1 MRLILPLTLALL
13 VGCQREAPAPPA
25 PPASNLETLV
35 KLCQD
40 KTHANYTY
48 AEGTATVLRQ
58 HAFELG
64 TNEPDTPEKWTELLR
79 ARLAEQGLEIARV
92 GPERIDVWV
101 IRRKGS

>member
-13 VGCQREAPAPPA
+13 ASCQREAPAPPA
-25 PPASNLETLV
+25 PPTSNLETLV
-35 KLCQD
+35 HLCQE

-48 AEGTATVLRQ
+48 GEATAALLRQ

-64 TNEPDTPEKWTELLR
+64 TNAPDTSEKWTELLR
-79 ARLAEQGLEIARV
+79 ATLAEQGLEIARI